1 MLEWGLNHH
10 GAAIME
16 LIPQALFLDEVIDS
30 GLQLEVF
37 AQPKYEIAKG
47 QDPVCFET
55 EILVRPRHNGA
66 NTEAF
71 YDTVAG
77 LSIEERLPIELQVLQ
92 TALRAA
98 NSFDPSARVAV
109 NVTPF
114 LLVTR
119 PGQRALAEGVPDSL
133 APRLT
138 LELVEYEP
146 VDIKLV
152 RPVLERL
159 CARGVD
165 VALDDYGKG
174 FCCLPSLVHLPM
186 IRNVKLSGVYA
197 SHARARKILPH
208 VLAAAK
214 EMGVDATMELV
225 EHQAM
230 LDECI
235 ALGIRYAQGHY
246 LGKPLP
252 IAIRSATDAKSC
264 CEAA

>member
-1 MLEWGLNHH
+1 
-10 GAAIME
+10 ME
-16 LIPQALFLDEVIDS
+16 LIPQALFLDQAIDS

-37 AQPKYEIAKG
+37 AQPKFEITKDAA
-47 QDPVCFET
+47 PAYFET
-55 EILVRPRHNGA
+55 EILVRPRHTG

-77 LSIEERLPIELQVLQ
+77 LSIEERLPIELQILQ

-98 NSFDPSARVAV
+98 HSFDRAPRVAV
-109 NVTPF
+109 NITPF

-119 PGQRALAEGVPDSL
+119 LGQRALAEGVSDAL
-133 APRLT
+133 AKRLT

-159 CARGVD
+159 CGRGID
-165 VALDDYGKG
+165 IALDDYGKG

-197 SHARARKILPH
+197 SHARARTILPH
-208 VLAAAK
+208 VLAATKA
-214 EMGVDATMELV
+214 MGVDATMELV
-225 EHQAM
+225 EDKAM
-230 LDECI
+230 LEECI

-246 LGKPLP
+246 LGEPLP